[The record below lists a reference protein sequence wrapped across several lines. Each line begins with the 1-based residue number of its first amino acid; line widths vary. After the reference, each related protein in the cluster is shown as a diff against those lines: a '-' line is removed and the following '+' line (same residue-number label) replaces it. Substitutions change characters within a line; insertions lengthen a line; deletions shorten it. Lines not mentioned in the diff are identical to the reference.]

1 MRNTRSFR
9 LLSALLT
16 ALALCLP
23 AAAQTQENAAT
34 RIAAGQ
40 KQKISGIIVSRD
52 ADNMIVRDIA
62 GGEVTVTLT
71 GSTKMTER
79 KSNPFRQAKA
89 YPVTALLR
97 GLEVE
102 VEGRG
107 NDGGALVAEKIKFTN
122 DDFGVARSLDARV
135 APVETRVTTT
145 EGRVDGAENR
155 LTAAEQNAQRLSGQ
169 IDELTAV
176 ANMARGGAKAA
187 QETADQALA
196 TSKANSADIQATN
209 DRISQ
214 IDNYEASKNVAVNF
228 KVNSAA
234 LSDEVKA
241 ALDEI
246 ATQAK
251 GEKGYLI
258 QVTGYASADGGAARN
273 RALSERRADAVIRY
287 LAENHDI
294 PLHRMI
300 NPFGFGELKPVAEN
314 DTREGRKQNRRVEVA
329 ILVSKGLTAAGAT
342 TSSVYHS
349 RRACDRSVPGELVSK
364 DNFRHLLPGPGSLPK
379 TLNTP
384 VTGDERPRPSPM
396 PRWPQTSLYTTDF
409 NFR

>member
-9 LLSALLT
+9 LPSVLLT
-16 ALALCLP
+16 AFALCLP

-34 RIAAGQ
+34 PEQVKSQSQGAGATIRVAARQ
-40 KQKISGIIVSRD
+40 KQKISGVIVSRQ
-52 ADNMIVRDIA
+52 ADIMIVRDSTGADI
-62 GGEVTVTLT
+62 TVSLT
-71 GSTKMTER
+71 GWTIMTER
-79 KSNPFRQAKA
+79 KGNPFRRART

-107 NDGGALVAEKIKFTN
+107 NDAGALVAEKIKFTD
-122 DDFGVARSLDARV
+122 DDFGVARSLETRV

-145 EGRVDGAENR
+145 EGRVDTAETR
-155 LTAAEQNAQRLSGQ
+155 ITAAEQNAQRLSGQ
-169 IDELTAV
+169 LEELSAV
-176 ANMARGGAKAA
+176 ANTARGGAKAA

-196 TSKANSADIQATN
+196 ASKANSADIQATN

-214 IDNYEASKNVAVNF
+214 IDNYETRQNIAVNF
-228 KVNSAA
+228 RVNSAV
-234 LSDEVKA
+234 LSAEAKA

-246 ATQAK
+246 AAQAK
-251 GEKGYLI
+251 NEKGYLI
-258 QVTGYASADGGAARN
+258 QVTGYASADGGKAAN
-273 RALSERRADAVIRY
+273 RTLSERRAEAVRRY

-329 ILVSKGLTAAGAT
+329 ILVNKGLTASTT
-342 TSSVYHS
+342 TSN
-349 RRACDRSVPGELVSK
+349 VS
-364 DNFRHLLPGPGSLPK
+364 S
-379 TLNTP
+379 
-384 VTGDERPRPSPM
+384 
-396 PRWPQTSLYTTDF
+396 Q
-409 NFR
+409 

>member
-1 MRNTRSFR
+1 MRNTRSFQ

-16 ALALCLP
+16 AFALCMP
-23 AAAQTQENAAT
+23 AAAQTQENATT

-40 KQKISGIIVSRD
+40 KQKISGVIVSRE
-52 ADNMIVRDIA
+52 ADNMIVRDLT
-62 GGEVTVTLT
+62 GGEVTVTMT

-79 KSNPFRQAKA
+79 KSNPFRQAKK
-89 YPVTALLR
+89 YPATALLR

-107 NDGGALVAEKIKFTN
+107 NDAGALVAEKIKFT
-122 DDFGVARSLDARV
+122 DEDFGVARSLESRV

-145 EGRVDGAENR
+145 EGRMDGAENR

-169 IDELTAV
+169 LEELSAV
-176 ANMARGGAKAA
+176 ANTARGGAKAA

-196 TSKANSADIQATN
+196 ASKANSADIQATN

-228 KVNSAA
+228 RVNSAV
-234 LSDEVKA
+234 LSDEAKA

-251 GEKGYLI
+251 GEKGYII
-258 QVTGYASADGGAARN
+258 QVTGYASADGGAAKN

-329 ILVSKGLTAAGAT
+329 ILVSKGLTASGAT
-342 TSSVYHS
+342 TSN
-349 RRACDRSVPGELVSK
+349 VS
-364 DNFRHLLPGPGSLPK
+364 
-379 TLNTP
+379 
-384 VTGDERPRPSPM
+384 
-396 PRWPQTSLYTTDF
+396 QQ
-409 NFR
+409 

>member
-40 KQKISGIIVSRD
+40 KQKISGVIVSRE
-52 ADNMIVRDIA
+52 ADNMIVRDLT
-62 GGEVTVTLT
+62 GGEITVTLT
-71 GSTKMTER
+71 GSTKITER
-79 KSNPFRQAKA
+79 KSNPFRSAKA
-89 YPVTALLR
+89 YQVTALLR

-107 NDGGALVAEKIKFTN
+107 NDAGALVAEKIKFTN
-122 DDFGVARSLDARV
+122 DDFGVARSLDTRV

-145 EGRVDGAENR
+145 EGRMDGAENR

-169 IDELTAV
+169 IEELAAV
-176 ANMARGGAKAA
+176 ANIARGGAKAA
-187 QETADQALA
+187 QETADQALTA
-196 TSKANSADIQATN
+196 SKANSADIRATN

-234 LSDEVKA
+234 LSDEAKA

-287 LAENHDI
+287 LAENYDI

-314 DTREGRKQNRRVEVA
+314 DTREGRQQNRRVEVT
-329 ILVSKGLTAAGAT
+329 ILVSKGLTASGAT
-342 TSSVYHS
+342 TSSV
-349 RRACDRSVPGELVSK
+349 
-364 DNFRHLLPGPGSLPK
+364 SL
-379 TLNTP
+379 
-384 VTGDERPRPSPM
+384 
-396 PRWPQTSLYTTDF
+396 Q
-409 NFR
+409 